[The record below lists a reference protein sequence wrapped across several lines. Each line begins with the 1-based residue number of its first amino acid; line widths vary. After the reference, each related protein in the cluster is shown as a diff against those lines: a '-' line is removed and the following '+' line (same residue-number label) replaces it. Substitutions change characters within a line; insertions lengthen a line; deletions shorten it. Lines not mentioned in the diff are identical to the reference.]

1 MLSLDEV
8 KAYLRVTYEDDD
20 PYIKNLIEIAED
32 YLHDGI
38 SDYEA
43 KKVSQRFLRKAK
55 MVKLAIIQQLYDER
69 YYVGQSKL
77 SEDYKLNYVILSM
90 IFQLENGDFSGEDH
104 V

>member
-20 PYIKNLIEIAED
+20 LYIKNLIEIAED

-43 KKVSQRFLRKAK
+43 KKVNDRFLRKAK

-69 YYVGQSKL
+69 YYVGQGKL
-77 SEDYKLNYVILSM
+77 SGDYKLNYVILSM

>member
-20 PYIKNLIEIAED
+20 LYIKNLIEIAED

-43 KKVSQRFLRKAK
+43 KKVSKRFLRKAM

-69 YYVGQSKL
+69 YYIGQGKL
-77 SEDYKLNYVILSM
+77 SGDYKLNYVILSM
-90 IFQLENGDFSGEDH
+90 IFQLENGDFSGEDN

>member
-8 KAYLRVTYEDDD
+8 KDYLRVTYEDDD

-38 SDYEA
+38 SDYET
-43 KKVSQRFLRKAK
+43 KKASKRFLRKAR

-69 YYVGQSKL
+69 YYVGQTKL
-77 SEDYKLNYVILSM
+77 SEDYRLNYVILSM
-90 IFQLENGDFSGEDH
+90 IFQLENGDFSGDDN